1 MSGFHTIARLLG
13 AIRSCKGEPFNAA
26 AVSPEA
32 LGTTERQHDV
42 LAVKLQKGRRIRWTK
57 I

>member
-1 MSGFHTIARLLG
+1 MSDFRTMARILG

-32 LGTTERQHDV
+32 LGTTERQRDV
-42 LAVKLQKGRRIRWTK
+42 LAVKLQKERRIRWTK